1 MSSQGWH
8 SPEKIGILFSEI
20 VQNVVMY
27 HYFTKKSSFQLLGI
41 RMLGI
46 KHVNMAMWS
55 YLVIFIH
62 FRLMR
67 QVISRFVE
75 LFFLLY
81 LTIFA

>member
-27 HYFTKKSSFQLLGI
+27 HCFTKKSSFQLLGI
-41 RMLGI
+41 SILGI
-46 KHVNMAMWS
+46 KHVNILMWS

-75 LFFLLY
+75 LFSFFC
-81 LTIFA
+81 I